1 MCQIVCEI
9 CNKPIEDDLGAY
21 QIRQGFMEKSD
32 FIPEQDISY
41 FHTECVLKSRIIDS
55 LNKPY

>member
-32 FIPEQDISY
+32 FMPEQEVAHYHVD
-41 FHTECVLKSRIIDS
+41 CVIEAKIIAS